1 MPKQEKRSF
10 MGGVAVL
17 TASVAI
23 VKVIGAFY
31 KLPLNNILG
40 DVGKTYFQTAYD
52 IYNLLLA
59 ISTAGLPLALSKLT
73 SEAHAQGRENEK
85 RKLFFTA
92 FVLFAA
98 IGLTGSTLMFLGHT
112 WLAGFLNNA
121 MAAVPILTLSPA
133 VFFVCMQ
140 SCFTG
145 YIRGQGNMVPT
156 AVSPETEASCKML
169 LGLVL
174 ARFLL
179 SKGLGLE
186 YGAAGAI
193 AGVTVGT
200 FLSTLFPLFYLLT
213 HRRRTSSLDV
223 PSKSSALAG
232 RLLAIGIPI
241 TLGSSAM
248 SVISIIDTKIIL
260 GRLQSGLGL
269 SAVAAAAL
277 KGQYS
282 YAMDMLNMVASFV
295 NPITLSLIPFVAA
308 ALVRRDYDGADRTV
322 STAFRVIALLTFPA
336 GVGLSVLSTPIMR
349 LVLPAQPEGAL
360 AAGPH
365 LRVLGI
371 ACIFTCVMILTNAIL
386 QTYGKERLPIFTM
399 IAGGLVKISMNY
411 WLVGKPEVN
420 IHGAPI
426 STLCCY
432 VTIASLNLFF
442 VWKYSPRKP
451 RYLQLFLKPMFA
463 SVLMGGAAW
472 AVWGFVDR
480 ALSSGHSSY
489 MANAAATLCGILAGA
504 AVYGV
509 LVIALGILRAEDLRS
524 IPYGAR
530 LARLLRLR

>member
-1 MPKQEKRSF
+1 MPTQKKRSF
-10 MGGVAVL
+10 LGGVAVL

-23 VKVIGAFY
+23 VKLIGAFY

-92 FVLFAA
+92 LVLFAA
-98 IGLTGSTLMFLGHT
+98 IGLTGSALMFFGSDR
-112 WLAGFLNNA
+112 LAAFLNND
-121 MAAVPILTLSPA
+121 MAAVPILALSPA

-156 AVSPETEASCKML
+156 AVSQVSEAACKML
-169 LGLVL
+169 LGLFL
-174 ARFLL
+174 ARLLL
-179 SKGLGLE
+179 SRGLGLE

-213 HRRRTSSLDV
+213 HRRRTPSSDV
-223 PSKSSALAG
+223 PSRTSALVG
-232 RLLAIGIPI
+232 RILSIGIPI

-248 SVISIIDTKIIL
+248 SIISIIDTKIIL

-269 SAVAAAAL
+269 TPVAAAAL

-282 YAMDMLNMVASFV
+282 YAMDMLNMLASFV

-308 ALVRRDYDGADRTV
+308 ALVRKDYEGADRTV
-322 STAFRVIALLTFPA
+322 SAAFRVIAVLTFPA

-365 LRVLGI
+365 LRILGI
-371 ACIFTCVMILTNAIL
+371 ACIFTCLMILTNAIL
-386 QTYGKERLPIFTM
+386 QTYGKERIPIFTM
-399 IAGGLVKISMNY
+399 IVGGLVKIAMNY
-411 WLVGKPEVN
+411 VLVGDPDIN
-420 IHGAPI
+420 IHGAPV

-432 VTIASLNLFF
+432 MTIVALNLFF
-442 VWKYSPRKP
+442 VWRYSPSKP
-451 RYLQLFLKPMFA
+451 RYLHLFAKPLIA
-463 SVLMGGAAW
+463 SALMGAAAW
-472 AVWGFVDR
+472 AVCGFVGR
-480 ALSSGHSSY
+480 ALEPGHSAY

-504 AVYGV
+504 SVYAV
-509 LVIALGILRAEDLRS
+509 LVVALRILRAEDLRR
-524 IPYGAR
+524 IPHGDK
-530 LARLLRLR
+530 LARLLHLR